1 MNTELT
7 NKIRRGEI
15 DINNQSL
22 FFSILIKGVLQQ
34 LKKDLKIRDI
44 EIPHF
49 ILNTGDDTMYLGVKG
64 QNQAIEPLQV
74 SNEDYVYTIKPRCIV
89 EPKGVNLVPDQLT
102 SPYSKG
108 VFQLDYDDQITS
120 FTAEF
125 RRYPLT
131 MSFDLN
137 YYLDSYTDSLEL
149 MQQVITKL
157 AFIRTFS
164 FVYMGQNI
172 KASYV
177 IPETMDTEYN
187 IQIEGTTSDV
197 KDRKISLSL
206 TVETYLPV
214 YDIRTVIQNDHF
226 IREGVYKVNTEAH
239 DIFDKT
245 VVTPRDKMIEY
256 LLHKIDEYKIKD
268 KELSLLLRE
277 ILKKINE
284 KELYE

>member
-7 NKIRRGEI
+7 DRIRRGEI

-34 LKKDLKIRDI
+34 LKKDLKIRDV
-44 EIPHF
+44 EVPHF

-74 SNEDYVYTIKPRCIV
+74 SNEEYVYNTKPRCIV
-89 EPKGVNLVPDQLT
+89 EPKGINLVPDQLT

-108 VFQLDYDDQITS
+108 VFQLDYEEEITT

-131 MSFDLN
+131 MTFDLN
-137 YYLDSYTDSLEL
+137 YYLDSYTDALEL
-149 MQQVITKL
+149 IQQVITKL
-157 AFIRTFS
+157 SFIRTFD
-164 FVYMGQNI
+164 FVYMGQHI

-177 IPETMDTEYN
+177 VPESMDTEYN

-206 TVETYLPV
+206 TVETYIPV
-214 YDIRTVIQNDHF
+214 YDVRTVIQSDHY
-226 IREGVYKVNTEAH
+226 IRNGVYKVNAETNNLFNKE
-239 DIFDKT
+239 

-256 LLHKIDEYKIKD
+256 LLQKIDEYEIKD
-268 KELSLLLRE
+268 KDLSLLLQE
-277 ILKKINE
+277 ILRKINQ
-284 KELYE
+284 KELYA